1 MKDTGTTP
9 VIVLA
14 GGLGTRLRAITQDR
28 CPKPM
33 VPVMLDGQ
41 PYPFLEFVLAAHKA
55 RGFDDVV
62 ICIGH
67 LGQQIV
73 DHFADGSRFGIKI
86 RYAEAETADTGLRVL
101 QAQAVAKAPVHLVVC
116 GDVYLPI
123 DARAFLR
130 SFATHPD
137 WMVALASV
145 RSGSAGAVPNVCADE
160 SGTVLA
166 HGDVRAMACEAV
178 GIEGG
183 TLAVREKALG
193 EFATG
198 KDFSLTA
205 DLFPQLLRARQLGT
219 VFVETDF
226 FDIGTPEGY
235 YRFCSFAAAGGAR
248 PLSLT
253 MD

>member
-1 MKDTGTTP
+1 MTDESTTP
-9 VIVLA
+9 VVVLA

-33 VPVMLDGQ
+33 VPVMLDGK

-55 RGFDDVV
+55 NGFENFV

-101 QAQAVAKAPVHLVVC
+101 QAQAVVKAPVHLVVC
-116 GDVYLPI
+116 GDVFFPI
-123 DARAFLR
+123 NASAFLR

-137 WMVALASV
+137 WMVQLASV
-145 RSGSAGAVPNVCADE
+145 RSGPSGAVPNVCADMN
-160 SGTVLA
+160 GTVLA
-166 HGDVRAMACEAV
+166 HGDVSAMACET

-183 TLAVREKALG
+183 TLAVRDKAL
-193 EFATG
+193 ENFTTG
-198 KDFSLTA
+198 KDFSLTN
-205 DLFPQLLRARQLGT
+205 DVFPQLLRARQLGT
-219 VFVETDF
+219 TFVETDF

-235 YRFCSFAAAGGAR
+235 HRFCKFAVAGGAR